1 MNEIN
6 QLITRKQTEQD
17 QLGTLLADL
26 KKIGIQ
32 LAFSFITKKF
42 SCEFQHNTY
51 ILASSID
58 NTELQNKIR
67 RISCSVNRTF
77 CLFDEFECLY
87 EENITTKTESS
98 EEVLLPIKPA
108 TREIET
114 QTDEV
119 KQKVDQN
126 DSVIGKF
133 ENQIEVSQSLEQALI
148 TTQMDHV

>member
-17 QLGTLLADL
+17 QLATFLADL
-26 KKIGIQ
+26 KKIGKKS
-32 LAFSFITKKF
+32 LTLSASPKWYFS
-42 SCEFQHNTY
+42 
-51 ILASSID
+51 ASSID

-67 RISCSVNRTF
+67 RLSCSVNRTF

-87 EENITTKTESS
+87 EENIPTKNQNS

-108 TREIET
+108 TRETET
-114 QTDEV
+114 QTDEI

-126 DSVIGKF
+126 DSVIGKAVLCSNVRSKVDF
-133 ENQIEVSQSLEQALI
+133 NRQAI
-148 TTQMDHV
+148 FK

>member
-1 MNEIN
+1 MKASTSNPRT
-6 QLITRKQTEQD
+6 TRFHFYSEKNF
-17 QLGTLLADL
+17 L
-26 KKIGIQ
+26 
-32 LAFSFITKKF
+32 
-42 SCEFQHNTY
+42 CEFQSKIYN
-51 ILASSID
+51 LASSID

-67 RISCSVNRTF
+67 RTSCSVNRTF

-87 EENITTKTESS
+87 EENIPTKTESS
-98 EEVLLPIKPA
+98 EEVVLPIKPA